1 MSGLV
6 GFSGG
11 IPYAS
16 QFFPCARRRPRQGFA
31 RPGQGRSR
39 VGEPPKRPVGEIDR
53 EIALRA
59 LIREAEEYGA
69 DALVGVEFAVEEVK
83 GADIEGVP
91 LRRLSATGEAVRF
104 KIAA

>member
-1 MSGLV
+1 MQVS
-6 GFSGG
+6 FSRALEGDRAKVSLG
-11 IPYAS
+11 HVKAVTGWR
-16 QFFPCARRRPRQGFA
+16 AA
-31 RPGQGRSR
+31 D
-39 VGEPPKRPVGEIDR
+39 KPVGEIDR

-69 DALVGVEFAVEEVK
+69 DALVAVEFAVEEVK

>member
-1 MSGLV
+1 MSGLL
-6 GFSGG
+6 
-11 IPYAS
+11 
-16 QFFPCARRRPRQGFA
+16 FFRVVFPMQVSF
-31 RPGQGRSR
+31 SR
-39 VGEPPKRPVGEIDR
+39 VLEGDRVNVSLGQVRAATGWRAGEKAVGDGDR

-91 LRRLSATGEAVRF
+91 LRRLTATGEAVRF